1 VTKSFLEPLGAN
13 ENVLVENLLQE
24 QFISGISDVSRQRT
38 TEEEEILSNLTQSMK
53 DFYQSKDSQMFAR
66 ASTQNCSDLIVNVGK
81 FKKNY
86 K

>member
-38 TEEEEILSNLTQSMK
+38 TEEVEILSNLTQSMK
-53 DFYQSKDSQMFAR
+53 DLYQSKDSQMFAR
-66 ASTQNCSDLIVNVGK
+66 ASTQNCSDLIVNVGE
-81 FKKNY
+81 FFE
-86 K
+86 

>member
-1 VTKSFLEPLGAN
+1 MTKSFLEPLGAN

-66 ASTQNCSDLIVNVGK
+66 ASTQNCSDLIVNVGEFFDK
-81 FKKNY
+81 
-86 K
+86 